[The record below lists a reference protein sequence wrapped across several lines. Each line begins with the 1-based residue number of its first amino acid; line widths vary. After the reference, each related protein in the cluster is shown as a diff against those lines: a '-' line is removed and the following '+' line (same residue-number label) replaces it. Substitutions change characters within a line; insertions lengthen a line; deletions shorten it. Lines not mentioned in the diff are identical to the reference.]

1 MLTPAEEG
9 RVRMLMSPSYAIISA
24 KISNMG
30 YGGVDCQYKIK
41 SVHWECHIAGRRGIY
56 LGNGAV
62 VDLDEVAGSRVNL
75 QSLVE
80 SERRV
85 KHLGS

>member
-1 MLTPAEEG
+1 MPAEEG
-9 RVRMLMSPSYAIISA
+9 RVRMLMSPSYAIMSA
-24 KISNMG
+24 KISNIG
-30 YGGVDCQYKIK
+30 CGRIYSQHKIK
-41 SVHWECHIAGRRGIY
+41 SVHWECHVARRRGIY

-80 SERRV
+80 SECRV

>member
-1 MLTPAEEG
+1 MLLEG
-9 RVRMLMSPSYAIISA
+9 GASS
-24 KISNMG
+24 
-30 YGGVDCQYKIK
+30 
-41 SVHWECHIAGRRGIY
+41 IY